1 MILVYI
7 TNPDKKTD
15 HKIGKYLVEKRLC
28 ACMNIFPIESYYWW
42 QGKIEKVKEW
52 VIIAK
57 TLEKNYEKIKKEIK
71 NVHPYAVP
79 CIIKIK
85 VDVNKEYIDCLRREI
100 R

>member
-1 MILVYI
+1 MILIYI
-7 TNPDKKTD
+7 TNPNKNTA

-28 ACMNIFPIESYYWW
+28 ACVNIFPIESYYWW
-42 QGKIEKVKEW
+42 QDKIEKTKEW

-71 NVHPYAVP
+71 NIHPYSVP

-85 VDVNKEYIDCLRREI
+85 AEVNKEYLDWLKGEI
-100 R
+100 N